1 MSSDF
6 ASLLRRKARRAEA
19 PEPSVCSSC
28 HRVPLAGELLHE
40 LESHRKVC
48 QLCLARLPAKK
59 RTTVGSARVHV
70 SERPLAIVVQR
81 AA

>member
-6 ASLLRRKARRAEA
+6 ATLLRRKARR
-19 PEPSVCSSC
+19 PDLGEPVSCSSC
-28 HRVPLAGELLHE
+28 HRVPLAGEVMHE

-48 QLCLARLPAKK
+48 QLCLVRLPAKK
-59 RTTVGSARVHV
+59 RATVGSSRVHV
-70 SERPLAIVVQR
+70 SERPLAVVVPR